1 VASLM
6 EDFMDVLEKEN
17 GEYGRLTELSRE
29 KRQIIIDGN
38 IPALEEITGREQEIT
53 SILKNLEKKR
63 EEVVN
68 DMSIVLSKKPEDL
81 TVTNMIAFLNKQP
94 KEQQKLMELK
104 EKLHNTLAEMA
115 DINGQNEVLLKQAME
130 MAEFD
135 LTLFKSMRQAPVT
148 ANYDKRANNTGDL
161 LGSSGFDAKQ

>member
-1 VASLM
+1 MASLM

-17 GEYGRLTELSRE
+17 GEYERLTELSRE

-38 IPALEEITGREQEIT
+38 IPALEEITNREQEIT

-68 DMSIVLSKKPEDL
+68 DMSIVLSKKPEEL

-94 KEQQKLMELK
+94 KEQQQLRELK
-104 EKLHNTLAEMA
+104 EKLHDTLGKMA
-115 DINGQNEVLLKQAME
+115 DINTQNETLLKHALE

-135 LTLFKSMRQAPVT
+135 LTLFKSMRQAPTT
-148 ANYDKRANNTGDL
+148 ANYDKRANNTGNL
-161 LGSSGFDAKQ
+161 LGNSGFDAKQ